1 MNKHR
6 VITLVAAG
14 LLFSMSSAGFASNKI
29 SKKLQGA
36 DISLQ
41 QAVAIAEQAAGGR
54 AYKAKIEK
62 DSFGI
67 EYEVDLLVDERKV
80 EVSVD
85 ARNGDILKI
94 KTDKD

>member
-1 MNKHR
+1 MKKQQ
-6 VITLVAAG
+6 IIAIVAAS
-14 LLFSMSSAGFASNKI
+14 LLLGVSSASFASSKI

-36 DISLQ
+36 EISLQ
-41 QAVAIAEQAAGGR
+41 QAVVIAEQAAGGR

-80 EVSVD
+80 EVSID
-85 ARNGDILKI
+85 ARSGDILKI